1 MSTVP
6 PLPAT
11 NATATANTAAA
22 GGGPASPLPGRP
34 RWQLSHFALAFAA
47 ATLLVVWL
55 AVVLLLID
63 KHADTLAAEARQ
75 NTNIARALQE
85 QTLRVIAAT
94 DQATLRVREDIAS
107 GETPQPDLVRYAN
120 ETGLAPKIL
129 VQLALIGPDGR
140 FVGSNLDPDGSKT
153 GHIDLSEREHIR
165 IHLNPAY
172 AADAA
177 RLPPN
182 GLFISKPVLGKV
194 SKRWTIQLSRKIV
207 APDGRVLGAVVASLD
222 PAYFEEVF
230 RQVALGQQGGVTIA
244 GTDLTIRARVIGGK
258 AVDMGGKLGANSPM
272 ARGELGAEGHYT
284 AASSI
289 DTVERSIAYRK
300 VADYP
305 IYIFVASSVD
315 EALAGWRSYRN
326 VLIGLSALLSL
337 AVGAAAFIFLASL
350 RRLERSNAALA
361 ISEAQ
366 AQAASR
372 AKSEFL
378 AAISHELR
386 TPLTS
391 IRGFAEL
398 MERRIEQPKFRE
410 MAGLIRKGA
419 EHLNALL
426 TEILDLAKVEAG
438 AMPMN
443 PEPQALHELIDQT
456 VGFFQVSAAEKAL
469 TLGTQFAASAPDTW
483 LCDGLRLKQVL
494 NNLLSNA
501 VKFTEAGSIRIE
513 VDADADRL
521 QLHVVDT
528 GPGIPPELQD
538 AIFERFRQGD
548 DRVSYQHGGTGLGLA
563 LARALA
569 ERMGGTLTLQST
581 VGEGSRFTL
590 TLPAVPPA

>member
-1 MSTVP
+1 MSSAVTP
-6 PLPAT
+6 PP
-11 NATATANTAAA
+11 AAA
-22 GGGPASPLPGRP
+22 VTPAVAAAPRIPLSR
-34 RWQLSHFALAFAA
+34 FAMLFAA
-47 ATLLVVWL
+47 ATLAVVWL
-55 AVVLLLID
+55 AVVLLLVD
-63 KHADTLAAEARQ
+63 KHGDTLAAEARQ
-75 NTNIARALQE
+75 NTNIARALNE

-94 DQATLRVREDIAS
+94 DQATLRVRDDVAS
-107 GETPQPDLVRYAN
+107 GQAPKPDLVRYAN

-129 VQLALIGPDGR
+129 VQLSLVGADGR
-140 FVGSNLDPDGSKT
+140 FLGSNLDPDGSKT
-153 GHIDLSEREHIR
+153 GHVDLSEREHVR

-172 AADAA
+172 AAEAA
-177 RLPPN
+177 KLPPN

-194 SKRWTIQLSRKIV
+194 SKRWTIQLSRKIT
-207 APDGRVLGAVVASLD
+207 AADGRALGAVVASLD

-244 GTDLTIRARVIGGK
+244 GTDLTVRARVIGGK
-258 AVDMGGKLGANSPM
+258 AVDMGGKLGASSPL
-272 ARGELGAEGHYT
+272 ARGELGNEGNYI
-284 AASSI
+284 APSSL
-289 DTVERSIAYRK
+289 DAVPRTIAYHK

-305 IYIFVASSVD
+305 IYIFVSSSTD

-326 VLIGLSALLSL
+326 MLVGLSLLLSL
-337 AVGAAAFIFLASL
+337 AVGAAAVIFLGSL
-350 RRLERSNAALA
+350 RRLERSNEALA
-361 ISEAQ
+361 LSEAQ
-366 AQAASR
+366 AQAASK

-398 MERRIEQPKFRE
+398 MEKRIEQPKFRD

-443 PEPQALHELIDQT
+443 PEPQALRELLDQS
-456 VGFFQVSAAEKAL
+456 VGFFQVSAAEKGL
-469 TLGTQFAASAPDTW
+469 TLAAQFAPDAPASW
-483 LCDGLRLKQVL
+483 LCDGLRLKQII

-501 VKFTEAGSIRIE
+501 VKFTEAGGVRVE
-513 VDADADRL
+513 VEADHERL
-521 QLHVVDT
+521 RLHVIDT
-528 GPGIPPELQD
+528 GPGIAPELQETV
-538 AIFERFRQGD
+538 FERFRQGN

-569 ERMGGTLTLQST
+569 ERMGGTLTLQSA

>member
-11 NATATANTAAA
+11 NATNATATTAA
-22 GGGPASPLPGRP
+22 GDGPAAPLPERS

-85 QTLRVIAAT
+85 QTLRVIATT
-94 DQATLRVREDIAS
+94 DQATLRVRDDVAS
-107 GETPQPDLVRYAN
+107 GQTPLPDLVRYAN

-129 VQLALIGPDGR
+129 VQLSLVGPDGR

-153 GHIDLSEREHIR
+153 GHVDLSEREHVR

-177 RLPPN
+177 KLPPN

-207 APDGRVLGAVVASLD
+207 APDGRALGAVVASLD

-244 GTDLTIRARVIGGK
+244 GTDLTIRARVIGSK
-258 AVDMGGKLGANSPM
+258 AVDMGGKLGASSPL

-361 ISEAQ
+361 VSEAQ

-372 AKSEFL
+372 AKKIGRASC
-378 AAISHELR
+378 
-386 TPLTS
+386 
-391 IRGFAEL
+391 
-398 MERRIEQPKFRE
+398 RE
-410 MAGLIRKGA
+410 
-419 EHLNALL
+419 
-426 TEILDLAKVEAG
+426 
-438 AMPMN
+438 
-443 PEPQALHELIDQT
+443 
-456 VGFFQVSAAEKAL
+456 
-469 TLGTQFAASAPDTW
+469 
-483 LCDGLRLKQVL
+483 
-494 NNLLSNA
+494 
-501 VKFTEAGSIRIE
+501 
-513 VDADADRL
+513 
-521 QLHVVDT
+521 
-528 GPGIPPELQD
+528 
-538 AIFERFRQGD
+538 
-548 DRVSYQHGGTGLGLA
+548 RVSTI
-563 LARALA
+563 
-569 ERMGGTLTLQST
+569 
-581 VGEGSRFTL
+581 V
-590 TLPAVPPA
+590 

>member
-1 MSTVP
+1 MSTVS
-6 PLPAT
+6 PLPTTTT
-11 NATATANTAAA
+11 NATATTAAA
-22 GGGPASPLPGRP
+22 DAPAAPLPERS

-85 QTLRVIAAT
+85 QTLRVIATT
-94 DQATLRVREDIAS
+94 DQATLRVRDDVAS
-107 GETPQPDLVRYAN
+107 GQTPQPDLVRYAN

-140 FVGSNLDPDGSKT
+140 FIGSNLDPDGSKT

-177 RLPPN
+177 KLPPN

-207 APDGRVLGAVVASLD
+207 APDGRALGAVVASLD

-258 AVDMGGKLGANSPM
+258 AVDMGGKLGASSPL

-398 MERRIEQPKFRE
+398 MERRIEQPKFRD

-443 PEPQALHELIDQT
+443 PEPQKLHELIDQT

-469 TLGTQFAASAPDTW
+469 TLGTRIAAGAPDTW

-513 VDADADRL
+513 VEADADRL

-538 AIFERFRQGD
+538 AIFERFRQGN

-581 VGEGSRFTL
+581 LGEGSRFTL

>member
-1 MSTVP
+1 M
-6 PLPAT
+6 L
-11 NATATANTAAA
+11 
-22 GGGPASPLPGRP
+22 
-34 RWQLSHFALAFAA
+34 FAA

-55 AVVLLLID
+55 AVVVLLAD

-75 NTNIARALQE
+75 NTNLARALNE

-94 DQATLRVREDIAS
+94 DQATLRVRDDVAN
-107 GETPQPDLVRYAN
+107 GQAPLPDLVRYAN

-129 VQLALIGPDGR
+129 VQLSLVGPDGR
-140 FVGSNLDPDGSKT
+140 FQGSNIDPDGSKT
-153 GHIDLSEREHIR
+153 GHVDLTEREHVR

-172 AADAA
+172 AAEAA
-177 RLPPN
+177 KLPPN

-194 SKRWTIQLSRKIV
+194 SKRWTIQLSRKIT
-207 APDGRVLGAVVASLD
+207 APDGRSLGVVVASLD
-222 PAYFEEVF
+222 PGYFEEVF

-244 GTDLTIRARVIGGK
+244 GTDLTVRARVIGGK
-258 AVDMGGKLGANSPM
+258 AVDMGGKLGASSPL
-272 ARGELGAEGHYT
+272 ARGELGNEGHYT
-284 AASSI
+284 APSSLDGI
-289 DTVERSIAYRK
+289 ERIFAYHK

-305 IYIFVASSVD
+305 IYIFVSSSTD
-315 EALAGWRSYRN
+315 EALAGWRGYRN
-326 VLIGLSALLSL
+326 MLVGLSLLLSL
-337 AVGAAAFIFLASL
+337 AVGAAALIFLGSL
-350 RRLERSNAALA
+350 RRLERSNEALA
-361 ISEAQ
+361 LSEAQ
-366 AQAASR
+366 AQAASK

-398 MERRIEQPKFRE
+398 MEKRIEQHKFRE

-443 PEPQALHELIDQT
+443 PEPQHLRELLDQS
-456 VGFFQVSAAEKAL
+456 VGFFQVSAAEKGL
-469 TLGTQFAASAPDTW
+469 TLAAQFAAEAPASW
-483 LCDGLRLKQVL
+483 LCDGLRLKQII

-501 VKFTEAGSIRIE
+501 VKFTESGSVRVE
-513 VDADADRL
+513 VEADSDRL
-521 QLHVVDT
+521 RLHVVDT
-528 GPGIPPELQD
+528 GPGIAPELQD
-538 AIFERFRQGD
+538 TVFERFRQGN